1 MISTVAATGLLLA
14 IVAYLLSQLGF
25 RGVRAFTALSIT
37 AILLLVASS
46 VGKSF
51 GELGVLF
58 EGSEMEEAIKTAL
71 KITLVGYLF
80 GFASDTAAELG
91 EGGISS
97 AIILGGRIEIIL
109 IALPYIKDVI
119 NTALELVT

>member
-25 RGVRAFTALSIT
+25 RGVRAFTALSLT

-71 KITLVGYLF
+71 KITLVGYVF

>member
-109 IALPYIKDVI
+109 IVLPYIKDVI

>member
-71 KITLVGYLF
+71 KITLVGYVF

>member
-71 KITLVGYLF
+71 KITLVGYVF
-80 GFASDTAAELG
+80 GFASDTATELG

-97 AIILGGRIEIIL
+97 AIILGGRIEMIL
-109 IALPYIKDVI
+109 VALPYIKDVI

>member
-71 KITLVGYLF
+71 KITLVGYVF

-97 AIILGGRIEIIL
+97 AIILGGRIEMIL
-109 IALPYIKDVI
+109 VALPYIKDVI